1 MHYCIREAY
10 PETLCCMSPSPP
22 LGLPPLPTLS
32 VIEMLLIFETLFHS
46 LGMSANSPCQGDAIV
61 TQDFPLYLW
70 GGHH

>member
-1 MHYCIREAY
+1 
-10 PETLCCMSPSPP
+10 
-22 LGLPPLPTLS
+22 